1 MCHKNLVPP
10 ARRNTRL
17 FFVDYGNMRDGMVD
31 LCLAVLRR
39 SDVKGELK
47 TLLSPLVDPILDQ
60 LYPYIYLSLLFVII
74 SFFLHLG
81 ILFLL
86 VRNRPTLPA

>member
-1 MCHKNLVPP
+1 
-10 ARRNTRL
+10 
-17 FFVDYGNMRDGMVD
+17 MRDGVID
-31 LCLAVLRR
+31 LCLAVLQR

-60 LYPYIYLSLLFVII
+60 LYPYVYLSLLFVIV

-86 VRNRPTLPA
+86 VRRRASAPV